1 MPGKAVFGKEPWG
14 YLGVGASSLGRRG
27 KCSGEEN
34 VFREC
39 PGVQHGSVRVIEE
52 KQAGMQR
59 WRERGQVAGFS
70 GFEANVMTGLYSKKN
85 GKPLADLNRVVI

>member
-39 PGVQHGSVRVIEE
+39 PGVQRGSIRVTEE
-52 KQAGMQR
+52 K
-59 WRERGQVAGFS
+59 
-70 GFEANVMTGLYSKKN
+70 
-85 GKPLADLNRVVI
+85 